1 MAATASSS
9 FPVHELHTQAGF
21 PLREGRDGMK
31 GNNSSYHA
39 FVVYG
44 FLNSFLFLPSWH
56 TSLGA
61 KPTADTHSV
70 SSDTPLIA
78 ACHWEHRCGGI

>member
-9 FPVHELHTQAGF
+9 FPVRELHMQVGF
-21 PLREGRDGMK
+21 PLWEGRDGMK

-39 FVVYG
+39 FGAYV
-44 FLNSFLFLPSWH
+44 FLNSFFYLSSWH
-56 TSLGA
+56 MSLGA
-61 KPTADTHSV
+61 KPTADTYSV

-78 ACHWEHRCGGI
+78 ACYWEHRCGGI